1 MSLSTVT
8 TVQITKLN
16 ESRFREEAVD
26 IFRVKKAAKRSFL
39 CKDRREFGSLQFTI
53 GNLQKTSENNIKEY
67 EDNKRNLQWFLYNLQ
82 LQRTGKIYRQSK
94 SRTQIRS
101 FTSYSENL
109 IIFEGTFWERHL
121 WIKLAFKCLLRRF
134 PALIL
139 DCPKTHPKKHHLIL
153 IRKAP
158 LPK

>member
-1 MSLSTVT
+1 MCPLTLTLIAFAGTKIISLMHHKQNSYLKLLPLKKMSLSTVT

-101 FTSYSENL
+101 FTSYSEHL
-109 IIFEGTFWERHL
+109 IIFEGTFWE
-121 WIKLAFKCLLRRF
+121 
-134 PALIL
+134 
-139 DCPKTHPKKHHLIL
+139 HHL
-153 IRKAP
+153 
-158 LPK
+158 